1 MFEII
6 KSQEFMDWVVALRDR
21 QAATRIA
28 ARIDR
33 AARGNLGDF
42 KFLRDGVSE
51 MRVDVGAGY
60 RLYFMRRGNTVVIL
74 LCGGDKR
81 TQDADISR
89 AIELA
94 KIWKE

>member
-1 MFEII
+1 MGCGFAGQA
-6 KSQEFMDWVVALRDR
+6 SGFAHCAL
-21 QAATRIA
+21 RIA
-28 ARIDR
+28 ARIRR
-33 AARGNLGDF
+33 AQLGNWGDY

-51 MRVDVGAGY
+51 MRIDTGAGY
-60 RLYFMRRGNTVVIL
+60 RLYFTRSGNTVVIL

-81 TQDADISR
+81 TQDKDIAH